1 MIQTGN
7 KEINYL
13 LQLLRC
19 ALKEQPA
26 PVNIE
31 VDIQALLRLARRQ
44 QVYTT
49 ILPAL
54 EAGGVLTAEQL
65 SQWNDYRMS
74 ELQKLITVNAERDAI
89 CHDLDALQI
98 PYMFL
103 KGLEIREYYP
113 KITMRQMSDND
124 ILYDAS
130 RRDELMAL
138 MKKHGYY
145 LGASGGISDDFY
157 KKPFCTF
164 EFHRTLFNPEEPFC
178 PDFNP
183 MQHATPYGEG
193 SSRMVISRE
202 DNYIYAV
209 GHLYK
214 HYYCIDGCGVRFICD
229 LYLLTHSADVLDWDY
244 IQAELSR
251 FGILSF
257 NEIAL
262 TLAEAI
268 FEDGVLTDDAKALLD
283 FMLEGGVF
291 GSASYDIDAEVEK
304 YGSKT
309 AFLYHRLFPSKTHM
323 KSEYRAL
330 EEKPYLLPYYYGYRL
345 VDKYRHNRKYMQRD
359 IHALKES
366 KKKHEDK

>member
-1 MIQTGN
+1 MITTDN
-7 KEINYL
+7 KEVNYL

-19 ALKEQPA
+19 ALNEQPA
-26 PVNIE
+26 LADDAVNIKE
-31 VDIQALLRLARRQ
+31 LFRLAKRQ

-54 EAGGVLTAEQL
+54 EAGGVLTQEQL
-65 SQWNDYRMS
+65 TQWHDYQMS
-74 ELQKLITVNAERDAI
+74 ELQKLIMVDAERAAI
-89 CHDLDALQI
+89 CGELDALQI

-113 KITMRQMSDND
+113 KVAMRQMSDND

-130 RRDELMAL
+130 RREELMTL

-164 EFHRTLFNPEEPFC
+164 EFHRTLFNPEESFC
-178 PDFNP
+178 PDFDP
-183 MQHATPYGEG
+183 MQHAVPYGEG

-202 DNYIYAV
+202 DNYLYAL

-214 HYYCIDGCGVRFICD
+214 HYSCVDGCGVRFICD
-229 LYLLTHSADVLDWDY
+229 LYLLTHSDDVLDWDY
-244 IQAELSR
+244 INAELKC
-251 FGILSF
+251 FGIADF
-257 NEIAL
+257 NRTAL
-262 TLAEAI
+262 CLADAI
-268 FEDGVLTDDAKALLD
+268 FEDGALTDDARDLLD

-291 GSASYDIDAEVEK
+291 GTSSYDIDEEVEK
-304 YGSKT
+304 YGSKSRY
-309 AFLYHRLFPSKTHM
+309 LRHRIFPSPEHM
-323 KSEYRAL
+323 RAEYRAL
-330 EEKPYLLPYYYGYRL
+330 EQKPYLLPYFYGYRL

-359 IHALKES
+359 LDALKQS

>member
-1 MIQTGN
+1 MIKTDN

-13 LQLLRC
+13 LQLLYC

-26 PVNIE
+26 PIDE
-31 VDIQALLRLARRQ
+31 AVDMDKLFRLAKRQ

-49 ILPAL
+49 VLPAL
-54 EAGGVLTAEQL
+54 EAGGVLSQEQL
-65 SQWNDYRMS
+65 AQWNDYRKT
-74 ELQKLITVNAERDAI
+74 ELQKLITVDAERAAI
-89 CHDLDALQI
+89 CSELDALGI

-113 KITMRQMSDND
+113 KIAMRQMSDND

-130 RRDELMAL
+130 RREELMAL

-178 PDFNP
+178 PDFDP
-183 MQHATPYGEG
+183 MAHAVPYGEG

-202 DNYIYAV
+202 DNYLYAV

-229 LYLLTHSADVLDWDY
+229 LYLLAHSDDVLDWDY
-244 IQAELSR
+244 IHAELKR
-251 FGILSF
+251 FGIAQF

-262 TLAEAI
+262 SLADAI
-268 FEDGVLTDDAKALLD
+268 FEDAALTEDAKALLD
-283 FMLEGGVF
+283 FMLEGGIF
-291 GSASYDIDAEVEK
+291 GTDSFDINSEVEQ
-304 YGSKT
+304 YGSKA
-309 AFLYHRLFPSKTHM
+309 AFLYHRLFPSREHM
-323 KSEYRAL
+323 QAEYRTL
-330 EEKPYLLPYYYGYRL
+330 KRKPYLLPYYYGYRL
-345 VDKYRHNRKYMQRD
+345 VDKYRHNRRYMQRD
-359 IHALKES
+359 LDALKQS
-366 KKKHEDK
+366 KKKNEDK